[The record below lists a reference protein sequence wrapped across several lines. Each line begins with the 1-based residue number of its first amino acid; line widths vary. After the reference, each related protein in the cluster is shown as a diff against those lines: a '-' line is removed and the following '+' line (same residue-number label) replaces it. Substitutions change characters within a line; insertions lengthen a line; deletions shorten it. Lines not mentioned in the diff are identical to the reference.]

1 MTDYITLLGSE
12 DVRHAAN
19 TMQNA
24 ADRMNHA
31 ASQIDDSLF
40 RHQQNMAEI
49 NRQHQEWWDDWL
61 GRFEKVVTG
70 SDMPA
75 PATDFAPPRQVD
87 DLDRFPVHPLD
98 NGPTP
103 TVVPDNPDDIPY

>member
-1 MTDYITLLGSE
+1 MADYITLLGAE

-31 ASQIDDSLF
+31 ASAIDDSLF

-61 GRFEKVVTG
+61 VRFEKVVTG

-75 PATDFAPPRQVD
+75 PAGPELSITIVPDPD
-87 DLDRFPVHPLD
+87 TFPVPPLGD
-98 NGPTP
+98 
-103 TVVPDNPDDIPY
+103 DDIPF